1 MVIAVNTRMLRL
13 NKMEGIGYFTF
24 ESFRRITH
32 LHPEHEFIF
41 IFDRPFDKSFIFGDN
56 VKAHVISPPAS
67 HPFLWLIWHEWSLC
81 RLLKKISPDLFVSTD
96 GFLSLQSGVKTL
108 AVIHDINFE
117 HYPNDIPFIYRTY
130 YRYFF
135 SKFAKK
141 AVRIATVSAYSKKDI
156 VDTYSVSPDKVD
168 IVYNGASEGFKPLSI
183 VEQQSVRDRYTEGKE
198 YFLFIGTLHQRKNI
212 ANLLKAFE
220 IFRSKTG
227 AEYMLVL
234 AGTKRWWTKEMEA
247 AFSGM
252 SHQQDVLFT
261 GRIPDEDLYSLTAA
275 AFAVT
280 YVSLFEGFGI
290 PIIEALR
297 SDVPVICSN
306 TTSMPEIAGDAA
318 ILVDPFS
325 VESIADAMIKLKSD
339 QQLRS
344 KLIENGKKRKNNFTW
359 DKTANDLWTSILKTI
374 RP

>member
-325 VESIADAMIKLKSD
+325 VASIADAMIKLKSD